1 MKRFAVATLLSL
13 GLMVVGVGAIE
24 AIPVRT
30 LPSNVSVNLL
40 PCQTEEATY
49 NFTAAMDSYHEVG
62 GIPYLRLVI
71 NVQRQPEGRTANS
84 RDVVSFGGI
93 ILNVKQGDSSIRVRV
108 DGQDFVIEA
117 NYTDP
122 MDKST
127 VPRSVPTT
135 FIDMFTGGKVG
146 LTVRTAN

>member
-1 MKRFAVATLLSL
+1 MKRFAIVALISLNLLYASGDVAVAL
-13 GLMVVGVGAIE
+13 
-24 AIPVRT
+24 PVKT
-30 LPSNVSVNLL
+30 LPSGISVNLL
-40 PCQTEEATY
+40 PCQTDDATY
-49 NFTAAMDSYHEVG
+49 NFSAAMDSYHEVG

-93 ILNVKQGDSSIRVRV
+93 ILNVKQGDSSVRVRV

-122 MDKST
+122 LDKST
-127 VPRSVPTT
+127 DPRSVPTT